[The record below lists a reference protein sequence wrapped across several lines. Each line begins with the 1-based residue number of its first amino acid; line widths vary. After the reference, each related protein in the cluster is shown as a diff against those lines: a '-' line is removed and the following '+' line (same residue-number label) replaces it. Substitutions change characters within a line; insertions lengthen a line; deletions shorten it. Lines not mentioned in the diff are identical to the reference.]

1 MNVSLTELRARF
13 SHYLALVASGEHI
26 VILRRGAPVA
36 ELVPH
41 RLPHRRGLGRYAGK
55 TEALER
61 ILDKDWGLAEAF
73 EDGAV

>member
-13 SHYLALVASGEHI
+13 SRYLALVASGERI

-41 RLPHRRGLGRYAGK
+41 RLPHRRVLGWYAGK

-61 ILDKDWGLAEAF
+61 ILDKDWALTEAF
-73 EDGAV
+73 ENGAV

>member
-1 MNVSLTELRARF
+1 LD
-13 SHYLALVASGEHI
+13 
-26 VILRRGAPVA
+26 
-36 ELVPH
+36 
-41 RLPHRRGLGRYAGK
+41 